1 MEGDCFSNVTN
12 FSVKTLSEFLE
23 ETNILERER
32 LPDHSIISRELYGAV
47 PAYRTKKE
55 QGL

>member
-23 ETNILERER
+23 ETNIVERER
-32 LPDHSIISRELYGAV
+32 LPDHLIISWELDGAV
-47 PAYRTKKE
+47 PTCRTKKE
-55 QGL
+55 QGI

>member
-1 MEGDCFSNVTN
+1 MEGDCFSNETN

-32 LPDHSIISRELYGAV
+32 LPNHSIIIWELDGAV
-47 PAYRTKKE
+47 PTCRTNKE
-55 QGL
+55 QGI